1 MKKILNSIQIKSI
14 NKDFLNLSKIKS
26 IEREGK
32 SNIFSHKLKKNVT
45 KYLYDFLYYKELLT
59 ICPTNI
65 FLHNCLSE
73 YEMSSWSIE
82 LRNIIDIFNLD
93 VKNIKEEIW
102 ENHDACVKKN
112 VLFKMKNYV
121 GNYVKINEKGIN
133 IISSVYQDPDI
144 QLQLNNLNNNNL
156 YDKNFDINFNNSF
169 DSFSS
174 FGDEE
179 IEAKNN
185 KKTLLTPWKV
195 VYSQNSYNKGN
206 IIFLEEKSPL
216 DFGFSFNNVIK
227 GNYKFYLHQNI
238 LNMKNA
244 KLILKININNIVIY
258 EAKEFPNNE
267 ILNQF
272 SNNNNSDNNINYILS
287 EDEEILVENKKEICL
302 KETYICDIN
311 EAMFDKI
318 KNNIKKSFES
328 KNTFDSVGSTESSTS
343 KSSNKSDCENI
354 NDTIK
359 KYIIRVSFK
368 NQHLFWKAGW
378 YLDGGKLVKYN

>member
-1 MKKILNSIQIKSI
+1 MHYNSYHS
-14 NKDFLNLSKIKS
+14 
-26 IEREGK
+26 R
-32 SNIFSHKLKKNVT
+32 
-45 KYLYDFLYYKELLT
+45 YLFDFLYYKELLT

-73 YEMSSWSIE
+73 YEMSSWSVE

-93 VKNIKEEIW
+93 VKNVKKDIG
-102 ENHDACVKKN
+102 ENYDACIKKN
-112 VLFKMKNYV
+112 GLFKMKNYA
-121 GNYVKINEKGIN
+121 GNYVKINEQGIN
-133 IISSVYQDPDI
+133 IISSAYQDPDI

-156 YDKNFDINFNNSF
+156 YDNNLDINFKSF
-169 DSFSS
+169 DSFSF

-179 IEAKNN
+179 IEAKIN
-185 KKTLLTPWKV
+185 KKILLTPWKV
-195 VYSQNSYNKGN
+195 VHSKNSYNKGN

-244 KLILKININNIVIY
+244 KLILKITINNILIY
-258 EAKEFPNNE
+258 ETKEFPNNE

-272 SNNNNSDNNINYILS
+272 SNNNDSDNNSNYILI
-287 EDEEILVENKKEICL
+287 EDEEILVENKKEISL
-302 KETYICDIN
+302 KETYICDIS

-318 KNNIKKSFES
+318 NNNIKKSFES
-328 KNTFDSVGSTESSTS
+328 KNTFDSIGSIESSTS
-343 KSSNKSDCENI
+343 KSSNKSNDKNI
-354 NDTIK
+354 NDTIR